1 MKRIV
6 SLSVVFISAAL
17 FISACSKD
25 DSPVTP
31 PASQSKASD
40 YWPPTGANNTL
51 TLEGSVKVTS
61 SGVVVGE
68 TPLVTEMKSLGGTA
82 TTADGKQV
90 IPYRSIDISDNDPD
104 TTYFWAYLSDAV
116 VLNYHA
122 LGTGADI
129 DTMIKAPI
137 AVGTSWSSNNSNDG
151 RYTIMAVNET
161 VSTPAGTFSNCVR
174 MRSSSTDPATGA
186 TSELQIWVAKGVGPV
201 KMSGLSDTSI
211 GGVTMRV
218 ETSVLLKSKNF

>member
-1 MKRIV
+1 MKRFV
-6 SLSVVFISAAL
+6 SLSVVFLAAAL

-40 YWPPTGANNTL
+40 YWPPTTANATL

-61 SGVVVGE
+61 GGVQVGE
-68 TPLVTEMKSLGGTA
+68 TSLVTVMRSLGGTA
-82 TTADGKQV
+82 TTADGKQTT
-90 IPYRSIDISDNDPD
+90 PYMSIDISDNQPD
-104 TTYFWAYLSDAV
+104 TSYFWAYLSAAV
-116 VLNYHA
+116 VLNYHS
-122 LGTGADI
+122 LGAGADI

-137 AVGTSWSSNNSNDG
+137 AVGTTWSANNNNAG
-151 RYTIMAVNET
+151 RYTIMAVNES
-161 VSTPAGTFSNCVR
+161 VSTPAGNFSNCVR
-174 MRSSSTDPATGA
+174 MRSYTTDPGSGG

-201 KMSGLSDTSI
+201 KMSGLSDATI

-218 ETSVLLKSKNF
+218 ETSILLKSKTF